1 MPKVTKVFHLSLVQE
16 NQAFN
21 SNNLVYRIILATE
34 VDKNYFKKAEE
45 KRNLLNL
52 DTMDYYFLNLNPR
65 YPFYDSYDTFV
76 TNTNLYI
83 TNKLNIT
90 HLTQGYANELPLLI
104 TKFATDFKNRAVI
117 EIEMEE
123 RTDQEYKFDFKNL
136 YFKIAI
142 NDVDSKISEEFFKQ
156 VRGLYY
162 GTIKT
167 CV

>member
-1 MPKVTKVFHLSLVQE
+1 MPKVTKVLHLSLVQE

-90 HLTQGYANELPLLI
+90 HLAQGYANELPLLI